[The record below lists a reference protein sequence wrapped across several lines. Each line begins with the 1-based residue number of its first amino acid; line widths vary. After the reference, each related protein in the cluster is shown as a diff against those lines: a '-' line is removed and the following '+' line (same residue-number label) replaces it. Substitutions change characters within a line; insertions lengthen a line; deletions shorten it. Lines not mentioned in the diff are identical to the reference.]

1 MLIAEKIK
9 ARPQTK
15 IISRPHTTG
24 SQIQCRFTGFPKAST
39 KTSSSVIWISRCKQF
54 PSTAEMG
61 IISRGTGTRL
71 MIDVLSV
78 SELVPVADA
87 SVKKLNGTR
96 PQSTKTGN
104 PGVVLLGKI
113 LVNTNVNAPIIT
125 SGFNRDQNTPSDML
139 RYLILK

>member
-1 MLIAEKIK
+1 
-9 ARPQTK
+9 
-15 IISRPHTTG
+15 
-24 SQIQCRFTGFPKAST
+24 
-39 KTSSSVIWISRCKQF
+39 
-54 PSTAEMG
+54 MG

-78 SELVPVADA
+78 SELVPVAHA

-125 SGFNRDQNTPSDML
+125 SGFNRDQNTPRDRL
-139 RYLILK
+139 RYLSLKSFWIPGRRRKRQSPCHPRHGGRLSRAAALRAGV